1 MPPAKRRHGG
11 ELVAQSTNLY
21 EILQVPK
28 SASAREIVQAYH
40 QRALKLHL
48 DKQGGDKDM
57 FQKVAQAYEILAN
70 PTTREKYHMS
80 LLYHRSNDG
89 MLSRTST
96 DTHNSQVKSSFHPLA
111 DFPEEMVQL
120 LLAVPLQ
127 GWQRL
132 LRGFR
137 VDQLDGL
144 LKALTRLTK
153 SGRKPTRKEQ
163 GANAVGD
170 LKDMNLTHLF
180 YRSSGRFEASLVL
193 HGFDICTPTTKL
205 EPVAAFYHSAIV
217 ELKEQVIKC
226 SQGNQDFDAAMK
238 EALDKLASLGFACPF
253 IYRFVRWVGGKVIQG
268 PRVADLGLALAMRQ
282 EAQEVKDS
290 RPSTIKRLKEQWK
303 RAAQEDS
310 EANQTLRQRKAA
322 ALTGYI
328 MALQESLRV
337 VAGPLVRVR
346 RDGKQPPDI
355 NLKIPFLAKLAANLQ
370 LETADLQSQLASAAG
385 QKALLSFFE
394 QNQSNRTAS
403 LPLECPCSTFGSL
416 DESQKRAVLGFVGL
430 VDLARLGAT
439 QKQCR
444 QDVQTSLDA
453 RCTNGLELTSR
464 DFSDDAMYQISQVI
478 GFLHQR
484 CLAEVMAI
492 SFSEEL
498 PATLMSQGLLWA
510 TLSAMSNLKVVFLH
524 RVHALCP
531 PADATRK
538 FAVQVGL

>member
-11 ELVAQSTNLY
+11 ELVSRSNNLY

-28 SASAREIVQAYH
+28 TASQREIVQAYH
-40 QRALKLHL
+40 QRALKLHP

-57 FQKVAQAYEILAN
+57 FQKVAEAYEILAN
-70 PTTREKYHMS
+70 PTRRDQYHMS
-80 LLYHRSNDG
+80 LLYHSSNDG
-89 MLSRTST
+89 LVVNAKADFIPNMRA
-96 DTHNSQVKSSFHPLA
+96 VHPLA

-132 LRGFR
+132 LRGFG

-144 LKALTRLTK
+144 LRALTRLTK

-226 SQGNQDFDAAMK
+226 SQANQDFEAAMK
-238 EALDKLASLGFACPF
+238 EALEKLASLGLACPF
-253 IYRFVRWVGGKVIQG
+253 IYRLRRSVGGKLIQG
-268 PRVADLGLALAMRQ
+268 PRVADLGLALAMRR

-290 RPSTIKRLKEQWK
+290 RPSPSTIKRLTDKWK
-303 RAAQEDS
+303 QAAQEFA
-310 EANQTLRQRKAA
+310 EANQTLRQTKA
-322 ALTGYI
+322 LELKGYVT
-328 MALQESLRV
+328 ALQDSLRV

-355 NLKIPFLAKLAANLQ
+355 NLKIPFLGKLAANLQ
-370 LETADLQSQLASAAG
+370 LETGGPCYLFLNRTRAIEHHPCHWNARA
-385 QKALLSFFE
+385 ALL
-394 QNQSNRTAS
+394 
-403 LPLECPCSTFGSL
+403 
-416 DESQKRAVLGFVGL
+416 
-430 VDLARLGAT
+430 LA
-439 QKQCR
+439 
-444 QDVQTSLDA
+444 
-453 RCTNGLELTSR
+453 
-464 DFSDDAMYQISQVI
+464 
-478 GFLHQR
+478 
-484 CLAEVMAI
+484 
-492 SFSEEL
+492 
-498 PATLMSQGLLWA
+498 
-510 TLSAMSNLKVVFLH
+510 
-524 RVHALCP
+524 
-531 PADATRK
+531 
-538 FAVQVGL
+538 

>member
-11 ELVAQSTNLY
+11 ELSAQKTNLY

-28 SASAREIVQAYH
+28 TASQREIVQAYH
-40 QRALKLHL
+40 QRALKLHP

-70 PTTREKYHMS
+70 PTTRDSYHMS

-89 MLSRTST
+89 LVINAKADLIPNMRA
-96 DTHNSQVKSSFHPLA
+96 VHPLTS
-111 DFPEEMVQL
+111 FPDEMVQL

-132 LRGFR
+132 LREFR

-144 LKALTRLTK
+144 LKALNRLTK

-163 GANAVGD
+163 GANAVGG
-170 LKDMNLTHLF
+170 LKDNLMHLS
-180 YRSSGRFEASLVL
+180 YRSSQGIFEASLIL

-226 SQGNQDFDAAMK
+226 SQANQDFEAAMK
-238 EALDKLASLGFACPF
+238 EALHKLASLGFACPF
-253 IYRFVRWVGGKVIQG
+253 IYRFVRSVGGKLIQG
-268 PRVADLGLALAMRQ
+268 PRVADLGLALAMRR
-282 EAQEVKDS
+282 EAQEVQDS
-290 RPSTIKRLKEQWK
+290 RPSPSTIKRLKDQW
-303 RAAQEDS
+303 RRDAQASS
-310 EANQTLRQRKAA
+310 EANQTLRQTKAA
-322 ALTGYI
+322 ALNGYI

-370 LETADLQSQLASAAG
+370 LETADLELQLASPAG

-394 QNQSNRTAS
+394 QNQSTRTSA
-403 LPLECPCSTFGSL
+403 LPLECPCSTFGS
-416 DESQKRAVLGFVGL
+416 SVLGFVGL

-444 QDVQTSLDA
+444 QDVHTSLDA
-453 RCTNGLELTSR
+453 RCTDGLELTSR

-484 CLAEVMAI
+484 CLAEVRAI

-531 PADATRK
+531 PADAARK

>member
-28 SASAREIVQAYH
+28 SASQREIVQAYH
-40 QRALKLHL
+40 QRALKLHP

-57 FQKVAQAYEILAN
+57 FQKVAQAYEILVN
-70 PTTREKYHMS
+70 PTTRDQYHMS
-80 LLYHRSNDG
+80 LLHHRSNDG
-89 MLSRTST
+89 MLSRASK
-96 DTHNSQVKSSFHPLA
+96 DTHNSQVKSSVHPLA
-111 DFPEEMVQL
+111 DFPDDMVQL
-120 LLAVPLQ
+120 LLAVPLH

-132 LRGFR
+132 LREFR

-144 LKALTRLTK
+144 LKALNRLTK
-153 SGRKPTRKEQ
+153 SGRKHVRQEEGT
-163 GANAVGD
+163 NAVGG
-170 LKDMNLTHLF
+170 LKDNLMHLC
-180 YRSSGRFEASLVL
+180 YRPSSGIFEGYLIL
-193 HGFDICTPTTKL
+193 HGFDIWTPTTKL

-226 SQGNQDFDAAMK
+226 SQANQDFEAAMK
-238 EALDKLASLGFACPF
+238 EALHKLATLGLACPF
-253 IYRFVRWVGGKVIQG
+253 AFSFKRSVGGKLIYV
-268 PRVADLGLALAMRQ
+268 PRVADLGLALAMRR
-282 EAQEVKDS
+282 EAQDVKDS
-290 RPSTIKRLKEQWK
+290 RPSTIKRLKDQWR
-303 RAAQEDS
+303 RAAQESS

-322 ALTGYI
+322 ALNGYI
-328 MALQESLRV
+328 MALQQSLRV

-370 LETADLQSQLASAAG
+370 LETADLQSQLASPAG
-385 QKALLSFFE
+385 QRALLSFFE
-394 QNQSNRTAS
+394 QNQSNRTSS
-403 LPLECPCSTFGSL
+403 LPLDCPCSTFGSL
-416 DESQKRAVLGFVGL
+416 DESQKGAVLGFVGL
-430 VDLARLGAT
+430 VDMARFGAT

-453 RCTNGLELTSR
+453 RCTDGLELTSR
-464 DFSDDAMYQISQVI
+464 DFSDDEMSQISQVI

-498 PATLMSQGLLWA
+498 PATLMSQALLWA

-531 PADATRK
+531 PADAARK
-538 FAVQVGL
+538 FAVQVVL